1 MAEIFGFDAYSP
13 QEIVERAES
22 IGVAIGSKFKV
33 SGPKFSTPVATEP

>member
-22 IGVAIGSKFKV
+22 IGAIGSKFKV
-33 SGPKFSTPVATEP
+33 SAKVFNSGCD